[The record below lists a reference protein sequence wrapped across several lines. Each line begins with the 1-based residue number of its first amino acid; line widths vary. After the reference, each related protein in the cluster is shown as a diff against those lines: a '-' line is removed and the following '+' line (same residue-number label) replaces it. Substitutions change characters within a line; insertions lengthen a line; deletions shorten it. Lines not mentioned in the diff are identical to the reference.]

1 MNDLL
6 IRTSK
11 VLLFIFSFKQNY
23 NFKILIKALDCLR
36 EGEEIPN
43 PYSFSLSHTSKTTKS
58 SDIVPDLQNTMY
70 AFIDGYPCG
79 FNLQHNMEVKLVGG
93 SNYLTLTKR
102 SFVNMCRDVGYY
114 WLNGYY
120 GVAAYILAN
129 FLSSFPF
136 LVLIALTSCTIM
148 YNMVKFR
155 PGINHFVFFF
165 LNIYS
170 CISVIE
176 SLMIVVASL
185 VPNFLMGIIT
195 GAGIIGIMMMT
206 SGFFTLLSDLPKPV
220 WRYPYLYISYGS
232 CLLGQYRVRFHY
244 GHPDVFDRILHI
256 TRGGI
261 SKASCGINLSKDI
274 FAGTILGTSFC
285 D

>member
-1 MNDLL
+1 M
-6 IRTSK
+6 
-11 VLLFIFSFKQNY
+11 
-23 NFKILIKALDCLR
+23 
-36 EGEEIPN
+36 
-43 PYSFSLSHTSKTTKS
+43 
-58 SDIVPDLQNTMY
+58 M
-70 AFIDGYPCG
+70 
-79 FNLQHNMEVKLVGG
+79 KLVF
-93 SNYLTLTKR
+93 YR
-102 SFVNMCRDVGYY
+102 ER
-114 WLNGYY
+114 LNGYY

-274 FAGTILGTSFC
+274 FAVFPRIMLITDSVMSHLSQVQSQVQSKELGRSAYDDEVFQQTHLQNDTSQFV
-285 D
+285 DDRSRHTPVRLSQARSNVASSVGETQTTSLDPT

>member
-1 MNDLL
+1 
-6 IRTSK
+6 
-11 VLLFIFSFKQNY
+11 
-23 NFKILIKALDCLR
+23 
-36 EGEEIPN
+36 
-43 PYSFSLSHTSKTTKS
+43 
-58 SDIVPDLQNTMY
+58 MY
-70 AFIDGYPCG
+70 AFIDGYPCVRLMNLSGTISCSSESPRSLILSLSKFFDPGRDKVVAPIVRFENVDIIAEPSADVPNSPDPFMNLATAQIKATLVEKYRRSTYATRAKNRIQELSIDG

-232 CLLGQYRVRFHY
+232 CLLGQY
-244 GHPDVFDRILHI
+244 
-256 TRGGI
+256 
-261 SKASCGINLSKDI
+261 
-274 FAGTILGTSFC
+274 
-285 D
+285 

>member
-1 MNDLL
+1 MPQGQRTEFKNCLL
-6 IRTSK
+6 MK
-11 VLLFIFSFKQNY
+11 
-23 NFKILIKALDCLR
+23 
-36 EGEEIPN
+36 
-43 PYSFSLSHTSKTTKS
+43 
-58 SDIVPDLQNTMY
+58 
-70 AFIDGYPCG
+70 G

-114 WLNGYY
+114 
-120 GVAAYILAN
+120 
-129 FLSSFPF
+129 
-136 LVLIALTSCTIM
+136 C
-148 YNMVKFR
+148 
-155 PGINHFVFFF
+155 
-165 LNIYS
+165 

-274 FAGTILGTSFC
+274 FAVCEGQISVEKIW
-285 D
+285 

>member
-1 MNDLL
+1 
-6 IRTSK
+6 
-11 VLLFIFSFKQNY
+11 
-23 NFKILIKALDCLR
+23 
-36 EGEEIPN
+36 
-43 PYSFSLSHTSKTTKS
+43 
-58 SDIVPDLQNTMY
+58 MY
-70 AFIDGYPCG
+70 AFIDGYPCVRLMNLSGTISCSNKVVAPIVRFENVDIIAEPSAVLVSLDEFQTLFTRKG

-114 WLNGYY
+114 W
-120 GVAAYILAN
+120 
-129 FLSSFPF
+129 
-136 LVLIALTSCTIM
+136 
-148 YNMVKFR
+148 